1 MSGKAINLIGQ
12 TFGRA
17 TVVARNGTIRERAA
31 WRCQCSCG
39 NEFTVNGVDLRS
51 GNTSSCGCWG
61 RESRSLRAT
70 KHGHARDMTGAYRS
84 WLTMR
89 ARCLS
94 PNATGYENY
103 GGRGIKICDR
113 WNSYEKFFDDMGE
126 RPPKQS
132 LERID
137 PDGNYELSNCIWIP
151 WSEQSANT
159 RATVWTRLNG
169 ERMHQAEAARRLGV
183 NAARLLYWHKNDAV
197 PEGVDLVFEGGSKGE
212 TSRRE
217 ILSIREENDQL
228 RAVVATLLL
237 SLQLIGA
244 TQ

>member
-94 PNATGYENY
+94 PNATRYENY
-103 GGRGIKICDR
+103 GGRGIRICDR
-113 WNSYEKFFDDMGE
+113 WNSYENFFDDMGE
-126 RPPKQS
+126 RPPKHS

-137 PDGNYELSNCIWIP
+137 ANGNYELNNCIWIP
-151 WSEQSANT
+151 RNNQSINT
-159 RATVWTRLNG
+159 RATVWVRLNG
-169 ERMHQAEAARRLGV
+169 ERIHQAEAARRLGV
-183 NAARLLYWHKNDAV
+183 KPSRLLYWHQKDAV
-197 PEGVDLVFEGGSKGE
+197 PENIDLVFESGSKGE
-212 TSRRE
+212 VSRKE
-217 ILSIREENDQL
+217 ISSLKEENEQL
-228 RAVVATLLL
+228 RAIVTTLLL
-237 SLQLIGA
+237 SLQLQA
-244 TQ
+244 KTT